1 MKKILIIILFLIVL
15 SMNIKAQEFN
25 YYENLKIKTH
35 ISSSLILEKES
46 ANFNIKYVYAN
57 LTFIPNENEFQK
69 TVYTVITDPKTGNE
83 IGKESIYVKWNNPN
97 ENELKLDV
105 YVQEENKVNFK
116 HINKKIKFPI
126 EENLNELQP
135 YLISTETVT
144 SDDPLI
150 ISKANELAQG
160 EDDLF
165 QVVYKI
171 GLWTKNNINYSLE
184 TLTAEVSQNAS
195 WVLENKFGVCDELTS
210 LFVAMLRSLNI
221 PARFVTGQSYTNLIN
236 DFGNHAWAEVYFPGY
251 GWIPFDPTYGQLGY
265 VDATHIKM
273 KTSQDIKEP
282 DINYGWLSNNVNIKS
297 SGLNVESEVIDLG
310 ELYNEN
316 IDLEIEVLKENIGEN
331 DNIPIKIN
339 VKNPN
344 NYYLPISLYATK
356 APVRINDFER
366 NALLN
371 PNEEKSV
378 FFIIKT
384 PEELKKGFTYTS
396 KLGITNNYG
405 RSFEKELFFSP
416 EGNSY
421 SPKDAQEIIN
431 EFSKEEDNYYSKNL
445 NLNCRLDKSFYYED
459 EIGKLNCSLYN
470 KGDLELTELEVCYNK
485 QCRTIALTSKQEDN
499 IDFNFDAKDEEFF
512 VTAGNSKVNK
522 VFIVNPGL
530 LKNPKLRINLLGY
543 PSHSSYF
550 NDEIIKINLNVNS
563 PVNNVDIFL
572 NNKKI
577 YSLDSFSNEQD
588 YDITLKGYNLK
599 DINNMKLVYEDKNG
613 IKYSSEEVFNVV
625 VEKPFIVRYIWLFI
639 ILLISMILLRMLYPR
654 KKLRS

>member
-1 MKKILIIILFLIVL
+1 MLLISSV
-15 SMNIKAQEFN
+15 SAQEFN
-25 YYENLKIKTH
+25 YYEKLKIKTH

-46 ANFNIKYVYAN
+46 ASFNIKYVYAN

-69 TVYTVITDPKTGNE
+69 VTYTILTDPKTNHVL
-83 IGKESIYVKWNNPN
+83 GKESVYVKWDNPN

-105 YVQEENKVNFK
+105 YAQEENKVNFK

-126 EENLNELQP
+126 EESLNEFQP
-135 YLISTETVT
+135 YLISSETVT
-144 SDDPLI
+144 SNDPLI

-165 QVVYKI
+165 ELVYKI

-210 LFVAMLRSLNI
+210 LFVSLLRSLNI

-265 VDATHIKM
+265 VDSTHIKM
-273 KTSQDIKEP
+273 KTGQDVKES
-282 DINYGWLSNNVNIKS
+282 DIIYGWLSNNVNVKS
-297 SGLNVESEVIDLG
+297 SGLKVESEVIDLG
-310 ELYNEN
+310 GLYTEDINV
-316 IDLEIEVLKENIGEN
+316 EIEALKKDIGEN

-339 VKNPN
+339 IKNPN
-344 NYYLPISLYATK
+344 NYYLPISLYITK
-356 APVRINDFER
+356 APVKIDDFKREV
-366 NALLN
+366 LLK

-378 FFIIKT
+378 FFIVKT

-396 KLGITNNYG
+396 KLEITDNYG
-405 RSFEKELFFSP
+405 ESFEKELSFSP
-416 EGNSY
+416 EGNPY
-421 SPKDAQEIIN
+421 SLEEAQEIVD
-431 EFSKEEDNYYSKNL
+431 EFVKENDNYYSKNL
-445 NLNCRLDKSFYYED
+445 NLDCKLDKSFYYED
-459 EIGKLNCSLYN
+459 EIGKLNCDLYN
-470 KGDLELTELEVCYNK
+470 KGDLELNELNVCYNK
-485 QCRTIALTSKQEDN
+485 QCKMIILDSKQGVN
-499 IDFNFDAKDEEFF
+499 LDFNFDAKDEEFF
-512 VTAGNSKVNK
+512 ATASNTQVNK

-530 LKNPKLRINLLGY
+530 LKNPKLKINLLGY

-550 NDEIIKINLNVNS
+550 NDETIKINLNVNS
-563 PVNNVDIFL
+563 PINNIDIFL

-577 YSLDSFSNEQD
+577 YSLDSFSNEQN

-599 DINNMKLVYEDKNG
+599 DINKMLITYEDKNG

-625 VEKPFIVRYIWLFI
+625 VEKPFIVKYMWIFI
-639 ILLISMILLRMLYPR
+639 ILLISMILLRML
-654 KKLRS
+654 RSRRGSRS

>member
-1 MKKILIIILFLIVL
+1 MKKILIIILLLLISSV
-15 SMNIKAQEFN
+15 SAQEFN
-25 YYENLKIKTH
+25 YYEKLKIKTH

-46 ANFNIKYVYAN
+46 ASFNIKYVYAN

-69 TVYTVITDPKTGNE
+69 VTYTILTDPKTNHVL
-83 IGKESIYVKWNNPN
+83 GKESVYVKWDNPN

-105 YVQEENKVNFK
+105 YAQEENRVNFK

-126 EENLNELQP
+126 EESLNEFQP
-135 YLISTETVT
+135 YLISSETVT
-144 SDDPLI
+144 SNDPLI

-165 QVVYKI
+165 ELVYKI

-210 LFVAMLRSLNI
+210 LFVSLLRSLNI

-265 VDATHIKM
+265 VDSTHIKM
-273 KTSQDIKEP
+273 KTGQDVKES
-282 DINYGWLSNNVNIKS
+282 DIIYGWLSNNVNVKS
-297 SGLNVESEVIDLG
+297 SGLKVESEVIDLG
-310 ELYNEN
+310 GLYTEDINV
-316 IDLEIEVLKENIGEN
+316 EIEALKKDIGEN

-339 VKNPN
+339 IKNPN
-344 NYYLPISLYATK
+344 NYYLPISLYITK
-356 APVRINDFER
+356 APVKIDDFKREV
-366 NALLN
+366 LLK

-378 FFIIKT
+378 FFIVKT

-396 KLGITNNYG
+396 KLEITDNYG
-405 RSFEKELFFSP
+405 ESFEKELSFSP
-416 EGNSY
+416 EGNPY
-421 SPKDAQEIIN
+421 SLEEAQEIVD
-431 EFSKEEDNYYSKNL
+431 EFVKENDNYYSKNL
-445 NLNCRLDKSFYYED
+445 NLDCKLDKSFYYED
-459 EIGKLNCSLYN
+459 EIGKLNCDLYN
-470 KGDLELTELEVCYNK
+470 KGDLELNELNVCYNK
-485 QCRTIALTSKQEDN
+485 QCKMIILDSKQGVN
-499 IDFNFDAKDEEFF
+499 LDFNFDAKDEEFF
-512 VTAGNSKVNK
+512 ATASNTQVNK

-530 LKNPKLRINLLGY
+530 LKNPKLKINLLGY

-550 NDEIIKINLNVNS
+550 NDETIKINLNVNS
-563 PVNNVDIFL
+563 PINNIDIFL

-577 YSLDSFSNEQD
+577 YSLDSFSNEQN

-599 DINNMKLVYEDKNG
+599 DINKMLITYEDKNG

-625 VEKPFIVRYIWLFI
+625 VEKPFIVKYMWIFI
-639 ILLISMILLRMLYPR
+639 ILLISMILLRML
-654 KKLRS
+654 RSRRGSRS

>member
-1 MKKILIIILFLIVL
+1 LLLISSV
-15 SMNIKAQEFN
+15 SAQEFN
-25 YYENLKIKTH
+25 YYEKLKIKTH

-46 ANFNIKYVYAN
+46 ASFNIKYVYAN

-69 TVYTVITDPKTGNE
+69 VTYTILTDPKTNHVL
-83 IGKESIYVKWNNPN
+83 GKESVYVKWDNPN

-105 YVQEENKVNFK
+105 YAQEENKVNFK

-126 EENLNELQP
+126 EESLNEFQP
-135 YLISTETVT
+135 YLISSETVT
-144 SDDPLI
+144 SNDPLI

-165 QVVYKI
+165 ELVYKI

-210 LFVAMLRSLNI
+210 LFVSLLRSLNI

-265 VDATHIKM
+265 VDSTHIKM
-273 KTSQDIKEP
+273 KTGQDVKES
-282 DINYGWLSNNVNIKS
+282 DIIYGWLSNNVNVKS
-297 SGLNVESEVIDLG
+297 SGLKVESEVIDLG
-310 ELYNEN
+310 GLYTEDINV
-316 IDLEIEVLKENIGEN
+316 EIEALKKDIGEN

-339 VKNPN
+339 IKNPN
-344 NYYLPISLYATK
+344 NYYLPISLYITK
-356 APVRINDFER
+356 APVKIDDFKREV
-366 NALLN
+366 LLK

-378 FFIIKT
+378 FFIVKT

-396 KLGITNNYG
+396 KLEITDNYG
-405 RSFEKELFFSP
+405 ESFEKELSFSP
-416 EGNSY
+416 EGNPY
-421 SPKDAQEIIN
+421 SLEEAQEIVD
-431 EFSKEEDNYYSKNL
+431 EFVKENDNYYSKNL
-445 NLNCRLDKSFYYED
+445 NLDCKLDKSFYYED
-459 EIGKLNCSLYN
+459 EIGKLNCDLYN
-470 KGDLELTELEVCYNK
+470 KGDLELNELNVCYNK
-485 QCRTIALTSKQEDN
+485 QCKMIILDSKQGVN
-499 IDFNFDAKDEEFF
+499 LDFNFDAKDEEFF
-512 VTAGNSKVNK
+512 ATASNTQVNK

-530 LKNPKLRINLLGY
+530 LKNPKLKINLLGY

-550 NDEIIKINLNVNS
+550 NDETIKINLNVNS
-563 PVNNVDIFL
+563 PINNIDIFL

-577 YSLDSFSNEQD
+577 YSLDSFSNEQN

-599 DINNMKLVYEDKNG
+599 DINKMLITYEDKNG

-625 VEKPFIVRYIWLFI
+625 VEKPFIVKYMWIFI
-639 ILLISMILLRMLYPR
+639 ILLISMILLRML
-654 KKLRS
+654 RSRRGSRS

>member
-1 MKKILIIILFLIVL
+1 MKKILIIILFLLV
-15 SMNIKAQEFN
+15 SSVNAQEFN
-25 YYENLKIKTH
+25 YYEDLKIKTH

-69 TVYTVITDPKTGNE
+69 AAYTIITDPKTSH
-83 IGKESIYVKWNNPN
+83 ILGKESVYVKWDNPN

-126 EENLNELQP
+126 EENLDEFQP

-144 SDDPLI
+144 SNDPLI

-165 QVVYKI
+165 ELVYKI

-265 VDATHIKM
+265 VDSTHIKM
-273 KTSQDIKEP
+273 KSSQDIKES
-282 DINYGWLSNNVNIKS
+282 DINYGWLSNNVNVKS
-297 SGLNVESEVIDLG
+297 SGLKIESEVTDLG
-310 ELYNEN
+310 ELYSEDIN
-316 IDLEIEVLKENIGEN
+316 LEIEELKEDIGGN

-344 NYYLPISLYATK
+344 NYYLPISLYITK
-356 APVRINDFER
+356 APVKIHDSARDI
-366 NALLN
+366 LLK

-378 FFIIKT
+378 FFIVKT

-396 KLGITNNYG
+396 KLEITNNYG
-405 RSFEKELFFSP
+405 ESFEKELSFGP

-421 SPKDAQEIIN
+421 SFEDAQEIID
-431 EFSKEEDNYYSKNL
+431 EFTKEEDNYYSRNL
-445 NLNCRLDKSFYYED
+445 NLNCKLDKSFYYED
-459 EIGKLNCSLYN
+459 EIGKLNCDLYN
-470 KGDLELTELEVCYNK
+470 KGNLELNELDVCYNR
-485 QCRTIALTSKQEDN
+485 QCRTIALNPKQGDSL
-499 IDFNFDAKDEEFF
+499 DFNFDAKDEEFF
-512 VTAGNSKVNK
+512 VTAGSSQINK

-530 LKNPKLRINLLGY
+530 LKNPKLKISLLGY

-550 NDEIIKINLNVNS
+550 NDEVIKINLNVNS
-563 PVNNVDIFL
+563 PVNNIDIFL

-599 DINNMKLVYEDKNG
+599 EINNMKVVYEDKNS
-613 IKYSSEEVFNVV
+613 IKYSSEEVFNVA
-625 VEKPFIVRYIWLFI
+625 VEKPFIVKYMWVFI
-639 ILLISMILLRMLYPR
+639 ILLISMILLRMLYSRKRPR
-654 KKLRS
+654 S

>member
-1 MKKILIIILFLIVL
+1 MKKILIIILLLLISSV
-15 SMNIKAQEFN
+15 SAQEFN
-25 YYENLKIKTH
+25 YYEKLKIKTH

-46 ANFNIKYVYAN
+46 ASFNIKYVYAN

-69 TVYTVITDPKTGNE
+69 VTYTILTDPKTNHVL
-83 IGKESIYVKWNNPN
+83 GKESVYVKWDNPN

-105 YVQEENKVNFK
+105 YAQEENKVNFK

-126 EENLNELQP
+126 EESLNEFQP
-135 YLISTETVT
+135 YLISSETVT
-144 SDDPLI
+144 SNDPLI

-165 QVVYKI
+165 ELVYKI

-210 LFVAMLRSLNI
+210 LFVSLLRSLNI

-265 VDATHIKM
+265 VDSTHIKM
-273 KTSQDIKEP
+273 KTGQDVKES
-282 DINYGWLSNNVNIKS
+282 DIIYGWLSNNVNVKS
-297 SGLNVESEVIDLG
+297 SGLKVESEVIDLG
-310 ELYNEN
+310 GLYTEDINV
-316 IDLEIEVLKENIGEN
+316 EIEALKKDIGEN

-339 VKNPN
+339 IKNPN
-344 NYYLPISLYATK
+344 NYYLPISLYITK
-356 APVRINDFER
+356 APVKIDDFKREV
-366 NALLN
+366 LLK

-378 FFIIKT
+378 FFIVKT

-396 KLGITNNYG
+396 KLEITDNYG
-405 RSFEKELFFSP
+405 ESFEKELSFSP
-416 EGNSY
+416 EGNPY
-421 SPKDAQEIIN
+421 SLEEAQEIVD
-431 EFSKEEDNYYSKNL
+431 EFVKENDNYYSKNL
-445 NLNCRLDKSFYYED
+445 NLDCKLDKSFYYED
-459 EIGKLNCSLYN
+459 EIGKLNCDLYN
-470 KGDLELTELEVCYNK
+470 KGDLELNELNVCYNK
-485 QCRTIALTSKQEDN
+485 QCKMIILDSKQGVN
-499 IDFNFDAKDEEFF
+499 LDFNFDAKDEEFF
-512 VTAGNSKVNK
+512 ATASNTQVNK

-530 LKNPKLRINLLGY
+530 LKNPKLKINLLGY

-550 NDEIIKINLNVNS
+550 NDETIKINLNVNS
-563 PVNNVDIFL
+563 PINNIDIFL

-577 YSLDSFSNEQD
+577 YSLDSFSNEQN
-588 YDITLKGYNLK
+588 YDITLKAYNLK
-599 DINNMKLVYEDKNG
+599 DINKMLITYEDKNG

-625 VEKPFIVRYIWLFI
+625 VEKPFIVKYMWIFI
-639 ILLISMILLRMLYPR
+639 ILLISMILLRML
-654 KKLRS
+654 RSRRGSRS

>member
-1 MKKILIIILFLIVL
+1 LKKILIIILLLLISSV
-15 SMNIKAQEFN
+15 SAQEFN
-25 YYENLKIKTH
+25 YYEKLKIKTH

-46 ANFNIKYVYAN
+46 ASFNIKYVYAN

-69 TVYTVITDPKTGNE
+69 VTYTILTDPKTNHVL
-83 IGKESIYVKWNNPN
+83 GKESVYVKWDNPN

-105 YVQEENKVNFK
+105 YAQEENKVNFK

-126 EENLNELQP
+126 EESLNEFQP
-135 YLISTETVT
+135 YLISSETVT
-144 SDDPLI
+144 SNDPLI

-165 QVVYKI
+165 ELVYKI

-210 LFVAMLRSLNI
+210 LFVSLLRSLNI

-265 VDATHIKM
+265 VDSTHIKM
-273 KTSQDIKEP
+273 KTGQDVKES
-282 DINYGWLSNNVNIKS
+282 DIIYGWLSNNVNVKS
-297 SGLNVESEVIDLG
+297 SGLKVESEVIDLG
-310 ELYNEN
+310 GLYTEDINV
-316 IDLEIEVLKENIGEN
+316 EIEALKKDIGEN

-339 VKNPN
+339 IKNPN
-344 NYYLPISLYATK
+344 NYYLPISLYITK
-356 APVRINDFER
+356 APVKIDDFKREV
-366 NALLN
+366 LLK

-378 FFIIKT
+378 FFIVKT

-396 KLGITNNYG
+396 KLEITDNYG
-405 RSFEKELFFSP
+405 ESFEKELSFSP
-416 EGNSY
+416 EGNPY
-421 SPKDAQEIIN
+421 SLEEAQEIVD
-431 EFSKEEDNYYSKNL
+431 EFVKENDNYYSKNL
-445 NLNCRLDKSFYYED
+445 NLDCKLDKSFYYED
-459 EIGKLNCSLYN
+459 EIGKLNCDLYN
-470 KGDLELTELEVCYNK
+470 KGDLELNELNVCYNK
-485 QCRTIALTSKQEDN
+485 QCKMIILDSKQGVN
-499 IDFNFDAKDEEFF
+499 LDFNFDAKDEEFF
-512 VTAGNSKVNK
+512 ATASNTQVNK

-530 LKNPKLRINLLGY
+530 LKNPKLKINLLGY

-550 NDEIIKINLNVNS
+550 NDETIKINLNVNS
-563 PVNNVDIFL
+563 PINNIDIFL

-577 YSLDSFSNEQD
+577 YSLDSFSNEQN

-599 DINNMKLVYEDKNG
+599 DINKMLITYEDKNG

-625 VEKPFIVRYIWLFI
+625 VEKPFIVKYMWIFI
-639 ILLISMILLRMLYPR
+639 ILLISMILLRML
-654 KKLRS
+654 RSRRGSRS

>member
-1 MKKILIIILFLIVL
+1 MKKILIIILLLLISSV
-15 SMNIKAQEFN
+15 SAQEFN
-25 YYENLKIKTH
+25 YYEKLKIKTH

-46 ANFNIKYVYAN
+46 ASFNIKYVYAN

-69 TVYTVITDPKTGNE
+69 VTYTILTDPKTNHVL
-83 IGKESIYVKWNNPN
+83 GKESVYVKWDNPN

-105 YVQEENKVNFK
+105 YAQEENKVNFK

-126 EENLNELQP
+126 EESLNEFQP
-135 YLISTETVT
+135 YLISSETVT
-144 SDDPLI
+144 SNDPLI

-165 QVVYKI
+165 ELVYKI

-210 LFVAMLRSLNI
+210 LFVSLLRSLNI

-265 VDATHIKM
+265 VDSTHIKM
-273 KTSQDIKEP
+273 KTGQDVKES
-282 DINYGWLSNNVNIKS
+282 DIIYGWLSNNVNVKS
-297 SGLNVESEVIDLG
+297 SGLKVESEVIDLG
-310 ELYNEN
+310 GLYTEDINV
-316 IDLEIEVLKENIGEN
+316 EIEALKKDIGEN

-339 VKNPN
+339 IKNPN
-344 NYYLPISLYATK
+344 NYYLPISLYITK
-356 APVRINDFER
+356 APVKIDDFKREV
-366 NALLN
+366 LLK

-378 FFIIKT
+378 FFIVKT

-396 KLGITNNYG
+396 KLEITDNYG
-405 RSFEKELFFSP
+405 ESFEKELSFSP
-416 EGNSY
+416 EGNPY
-421 SPKDAQEIIN
+421 SLEEAQEIVD
-431 EFSKEEDNYYSKNL
+431 EFVKENDNYYSKNL
-445 NLNCRLDKSFYYED
+445 NLDCKLDKSFYYED
-459 EIGKLNCSLYN
+459 EIGKLNCDLYN
-470 KGDLELTELEVCYNK
+470 KGDLELNELNVCYNK
-485 QCRTIALTSKQEDN
+485 QCKMIILDSKQGVN
-499 IDFNFDAKDEEFF
+499 LDFNFDAKDEEFF
-512 VTAGNSKVNK
+512 ATASNTQVNK

-530 LKNPKLRINLLGY
+530 LKNPKLKINLLGY

-550 NDEIIKINLNVNS
+550 NDETIKINLNVNS
-563 PVNNVDIFL
+563 PINNIDIFL

-577 YSLDSFSNEQD
+577 YSLDSFSNEQN

-599 DINNMKLVYEDKNG
+599 DINKMLITYEDKNG

-625 VEKPFIVRYIWLFI
+625 VEKPFIVKYMWIFI
-639 ILLISMILLRMLYPR
+639 ILLISMILLRML
-654 KKLRS
+654 RSRRGSRS